1 MRQRKRR
8 ATPRELSGA
17 LALVSFLFILSV
29 VGGYSQSAMSTGQFI
44 ADMIFAAPVLYI
56 STKIYE
62 RSE

>member
-1 MRQRKRR
+1 M
-8 ATPRELSGA
+8 SGA

-44 ADMIFAAPVLYI
+44 ADMIFSAPVLYI